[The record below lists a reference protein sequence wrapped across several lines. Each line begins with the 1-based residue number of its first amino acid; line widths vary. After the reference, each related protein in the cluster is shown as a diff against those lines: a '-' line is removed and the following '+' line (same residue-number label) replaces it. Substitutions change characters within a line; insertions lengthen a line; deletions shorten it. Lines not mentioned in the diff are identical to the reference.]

1 MALLERVAT
10 LIRANLNELV
20 DRAENP
26 EKMIKQVILD
36 MQNQFMQVKTQ
47 VAIALADLHLLEKKQ
62 QENQAREE
70 EWMRK
75 AELAVSKGDDR
86 LARAGLD
93 RAMSY
98 KQLAANFVEQME
110 DQKTQVEVLKDAL
123 NALAR
128 KISEVEGQA
137 DVLIAQHRRTQGG
150 RTGGG
155 RQPES
160 NFDRSGWSLPADEQ
174 QGDARRGRDA
184 GNGGVERGGDRA
196 KVREDRARAGD
207 RAHAAGAETA
217 QEPDGVGRAE
227 RDKTGARV
235 ECRDCRELT
244 SICWPAIAPGLVMAP
259 CDAEATSA
267 VYFA

>member
-62 QENQAREE
+62 QENKTREE
-70 EWMRK
+70 EWMHK
-75 AELAVSKGDDR
+75 AQLAVSKGDDR

-110 DQKTQVEVLKDAL
+110 DQKSQVEVLKDAL

-137 DVLIAQHRRTQGG
+137 DVLIAQHRR
-150 RTGGG
+150 
-155 RQPES
+155 
-160 NFDRSGWSLPADEQ
+160 
-174 QGDARRGRDA
+174 
-184 GNGGVERGGDRA
+184 A
-196 KVREDRARAGD
+196 KA
-207 RAHAAGAETA
+207 
-217 QEPDGVGRAE
+217 VGRAADASQKGSSKDKLGAFQRMSNKVMHEEAVTQAAVELSGEDIE
-227 RDKTGARV
+227 RRFEKL
-235 ECRDCRELT
+235 EREQEIERMLQELKQRK
-244 SICWPAIAPGLVMAP
+244 SL
-259 CDAEATSA
+259 SA
-267 VYFA
+267 

>member
-26 EKMIKQVILD
+26 EKMIKQIILD

-62 QENQAREE
+62 QENKTREE

-75 AELAVSKGDDR
+75 AQLAVTKGDDR

-98 KQLAANFVEQME
+98 RQLAADFVEQIE
-110 DQKTQVEVLKDAL
+110 DQKSQVEVLKDAL

-137 DVLIAQHRRTQGG
+137 EVLIAQHRRT
-150 RTGGG
+150 R
-155 RQPES
+155 
-160 NFDRSGWSLPADEQ
+160 A
-174 QGDARRGRDA
+174 
-184 GNGGVERGGDRA
+184 VERAADA
-196 KVREDRARAGD
+196 SQKADSMDKVGAFHRMSSKVMHEEAVTQAAVELSGEDIEQRFEKLEREQEIERMLQELKQRKGL
-207 RAHAAGAETA
+207 TA
-217 QEPDGVGRAE
+217 
-227 RDKTGARV
+227 
-235 ECRDCRELT
+235 
-244 SICWPAIAPGLVMAP
+244 
-259 CDAEATSA
+259 
-267 VYFA
+267 

>member
-1 MALLERVAT
+1 VAT

-62 QENQAREE
+62 QENQMREE

-98 KQLAANFVEQME
+98 KQLAANFAEQME

-123 NALAR
+123 NALGR

-137 DVLIAQHRRTQGG
+137 DILIAQHRRTK
-150 RTGGG
+150 
-155 RQPES
+155 
-160 NFDRSGWSLPADEQ
+160 A
-174 QGDARRGRDA
+174 
-184 GNGGVERGGDRA
+184 
-196 KVREDRARAGD
+196 
-207 RAHAAGAETA
+207 
-217 QEPDGVGRAE
+217 VGRAADASQKVSSTE
-227 RDKTGARV
+227 RAGAFRRMNNKVMHEEAVTQAAV
-235 ECRDCRELT
+235 ELSGEEIERRFEKLEREQEIERMLQELKQRKGL
-244 SICWPAIAPGLVMAP
+244 PA
-259 CDAEATSA
+259 
-267 VYFA
+267 

>member
-62 QENQAREE
+62 QENNLREE

-75 AELAVSKGDDR
+75 AQLAVGKGDDR

-93 RAMSY
+93 RAISY
-98 KQLAANFVEQME
+98 KQMATNYVEQIE
-110 DQKTQVEVLKDAL
+110 DQKAEVEVLKDAL

-128 KISEVEGQA
+128 KISEAEGHA
-137 DVLIAQHRRTQGG
+137 EVLIAQHRRTK
-150 RTGGG
+150 
-155 RQPES
+155 
-160 NFDRSGWSLPADEQ
+160 A
-174 QGDARRGRDA
+174 
-184 GNGGVERGGDRA
+184 
-196 KVREDRARAGD
+196 
-207 RAHAAGAETA
+207 
-217 QEPDGVGRAE
+217 VGRAADASQKAALQEKGGAFQRMSNKVMHEEAVTQATIELSGEEIE
-227 RDKTGARV
+227 RRFEKL
-235 ECRDCRELT
+235 EREQEIDRLLEELKQRKSLT
-244 SICWPAIAPGLVMAP
+244 A
-259 CDAEATSA
+259 
-267 VYFA
+267 

>member
-20 DRAENP
+20 DRAEDP

-62 QENQAREE
+62 QENNAREE

-75 AELAVSKGDDR
+75 AELAVSKGDDG

-98 KQLAANFVEQME
+98 KQMAANFVEQIE
-110 DQKTQVEVLKDAL
+110 DQKSQVEVLKDAL

-128 KISEVEGQA
+128 KISEAEGKA
-137 DVLIAQHRRTQGG
+137 EFLIAQHRRTK
-150 RTGGG
+150 
-155 RQPES
+155 
-160 NFDRSGWSLPADEQ
+160 A
-174 QGDARRGRDA
+174 
-184 GNGGVERGGDRA
+184 
-196 KVREDRARAGD
+196 
-207 RAHAAGAETA
+207 
-217 QEPDGVGRAE
+217 VGRATDASQKAALQE
-227 RDKTGARV
+227 NGGAFQRM
-235 ECRDCRELT
+235 
-244 SICWPAIAPGLVMAP
+244 SNKVMR
-259 CDAEATSA
+259 AEAVTQASVELSREDVERKFEKLEREQEIERMLQELKQRKSLSA
-267 VYFA
+267 

>member
-62 QENQAREE
+62 QENNGREE

-75 AELAVSKGDDR
+75 AQLAVSKEDDR
-86 LARAGLD
+86 LARAALD

-110 DQKTQVEVLKDAL
+110 DQKSQVEGLKDAL

-128 KISEVEGQA
+128 KISEAEGKA
-137 DVLIAQHRRTQGG
+137 ELLIAQHRRT
-150 RTGGG
+150 
-155 RQPES
+155 
-160 NFDRSGWSLPADEQ
+160 
-174 QGDARRGRDA
+174 
-184 GNGGVERGGDRA
+184 RA
-196 KVREDRARAGD
+196 
-207 RAHAAGAETA
+207 
-217 QEPDGVGRAE
+217 VGRAADASQRAALE
-227 RDKTGARV
+227 EKAGAFQRM
-235 ECRDCRELT
+235 
-244 SICWPAIAPGLVMAP
+244 SNKVMR
-259 CDAEATSA
+259 AEAVTQATVELSGEDIERGFEKLEREQEIERMLQELKQRRTLSA
-267 VYFA
+267 

>member
-10 LIRANLNELV
+10 LIRTDLNELV
-20 DRAENP
+20 DRAEEP
-26 EKMIKQVILD
+26 EKIIEQVILD

-62 QENQAREE
+62 QENRLREE

-98 KQLAANFVEQME
+98 KQLAANFVEQTE
-110 DQKTQVEVLKDAL
+110 EQKTQVEVLRNAL

-137 DVLIAQHRRTQGG
+137 DVLIAQHQRTKAVGG
-150 RTGGG
+150 A
-155 RQPES
+155 
-160 NFDRSGWSLPADEQ
+160 ADASQKASSTE
-174 QGDARRGRDA
+174 
-184 GNGGVERGGDRA
+184 
-196 KVREDRARAGD
+196 
-207 RAHAAGAETA
+207 HAGAFHRMSSKVMREKVMTQA
-217 QEPDGVGRAE
+217 AMELSGEEIERSFEKLEREQEIE
-227 RDKTGARV
+227 RMLQ
-235 ECRDCRELT
+235 ELKQRK
-244 SICWPAIAPGLVMAP
+244 SLAA
-259 CDAEATSA
+259 
-267 VYFA
+267 

>member
-62 QENQAREE
+62 QENKMREE

-75 AELAVSKGDDR
+75 AQLAVSKGDDK

-98 KQLAANFVEQME
+98 KQMATNFVEQIE
-110 DQKTQVEVLKDAL
+110 DQKSQVEVLKDAL

-128 KISEVEGQA
+128 KISEAEGKA
-137 DVLIAQHRRTQGG
+137 EVLIAQHRRTKAVGRAADASQKAALQESGG
-150 RTGGG
+150 AFVRMSNKVMHAEAVTQATIELSGEDIERKFEKLEREQEIDRMLEELKG
-155 RQPES
+155 RK
-160 NFDRSGWSLPADEQ
+160 SLPA
-174 QGDARRGRDA
+174 
-184 GNGGVERGGDRA
+184 
-196 KVREDRARAGD
+196 
-207 RAHAAGAETA
+207 
-217 QEPDGVGRAE
+217 
-227 RDKTGARV
+227 
-235 ECRDCRELT
+235 
-244 SICWPAIAPGLVMAP
+244 
-259 CDAEATSA
+259 
-267 VYFA
+267 

>member
-26 EKMIKQVILD
+26 EKMIKQIILD

-62 QENQAREE
+62 QENKAREE

-75 AELAVSKGDDR
+75 AQLAVSKGDDR

-98 KQLAANFVEQME
+98 RQLTADFVEQIE
-110 DQKTQVEVLKDAL
+110 DQKSQVEVLKDAL

-128 KISEVEGQA
+128 KITEAEGQA
-137 DVLIAQHRRTQGG
+137 EVLIAQHRRTK
-150 RTGGG
+150 
-155 RQPES
+155 
-160 NFDRSGWSLPADEQ
+160 A
-174 QGDARRGRDA
+174 
-184 GNGGVERGGDRA
+184 VERAADA
-196 KVREDRARAGD
+196 SQKADSTEK
-207 RAHAAGAETA
+207 AGAFRRMSSKVMREEAVTQA
-217 QEPDGVGRAE
+217 VVELSGEDIDRRFEKLEREQEIE
-227 RDKTGARV
+227 RMLQ
-235 ECRDCRELT
+235 ELKQRKGL
-244 SICWPAIAPGLVMAP
+244 IA
-259 CDAEATSA
+259 
-267 VYFA
+267 

>member
-26 EKMIKQVILD
+26 ERMIKQIILD

-62 QENQAREE
+62 QENKTREE

-75 AELAVSKGDDR
+75 AQLAVTKGDDR

-98 KQLAANFVEQME
+98 RQLAADFVEQIE
-110 DQKTQVEVLKDAL
+110 DQKSQVEVLKDAL

-137 DVLIAQHRRTQGG
+137 EVLIAQHRRT
-150 RTGGG
+150 R
-155 RQPES
+155 
-160 NFDRSGWSLPADEQ
+160 A
-174 QGDARRGRDA
+174 
-184 GNGGVERGGDRA
+184 VERAADASQRA
-196 KVREDRARAGD
+196 DSMDKVGAFHRMSSKVMHEEAVTQAAVELSGEDIERRFEKLEREQEIERMLQELKQRKGL
-207 RAHAAGAETA
+207 TA
-217 QEPDGVGRAE
+217 
-227 RDKTGARV
+227 
-235 ECRDCRELT
+235 
-244 SICWPAIAPGLVMAP
+244 
-259 CDAEATSA
+259 
-267 VYFA
+267 